1 MTHGGVTT
9 SMPAVSAAYL
19 QGQVDELRAQL
30 AALEAADEHHRS
42 ELAAALAGAAEART
56 SLQEAQ
62 KRLADRD
69 ATVGDL
75 RKRCEAAQVA
85 QARAEQER
93 TAIIAAL
100 GWRVKRRL
108 EQNA

>member
-1 MTHGGVTT
+1 MAAIVLT
-9 SMPAVSAAYL
+9 SGQDPATL
-19 QGQVDELRAQL
+19 L
-30 AALEAADEHHRS
+30 AAVTATSRVREFTRS
-42 ELAAALAGAAEART
+42 A
-56 SLQEAQ
+56 LQEAQ

-69 ATVGDL
+69 AAVGEL
-75 RKRCEAAQVA
+75 RKRCDAAQVA

-108 EQNA
+108 EQQNAGSGAGSR